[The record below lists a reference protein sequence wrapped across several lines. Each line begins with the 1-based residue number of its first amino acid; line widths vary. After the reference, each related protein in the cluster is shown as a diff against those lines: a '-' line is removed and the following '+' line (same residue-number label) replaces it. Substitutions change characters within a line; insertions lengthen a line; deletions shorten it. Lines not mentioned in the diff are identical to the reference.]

1 MVISERGY
9 QRLCAAPRR
18 RLLLTTGSWRASAFS
33 SQRLP
38 LASWLELSCLFILL
52 YPVLQERES
61 NDGCTESG
69 APGPQKERIG
79 SDFGAVFAAASLCSE
94 KICVNGTCY
103 EHDTQTPPFYK
114 CDCGDFFT
122 GDNCET
128 HNNPCTSK
136 ASNPCGQGT
145 CTFAPGRGSGTV
157 TCTCN
162 DGYETAPGASMTT
175 IKWGDSQVLQAAPCT
190 VQSTRGAGSRANRSS
205 DTNSGSNTES
215 SRPSASTGGKSNGTA
230 GVPQKG
236 NREAAN
242 RLKDLGNE
250 SFRRCMYGLAT
261 EYYSKAIAIDAT
273 VASYFTN
280 RALCH
285 KRQNRYPEALQDA
298 DAALALDKTNIKGL
312 YIKGD
317 ALVQL
322 GNLDEGVSLL
332 QEAEKASSLGT
343 GRAAFEIPRK
353 LRHDLCQKQRSA
365 ERTDVVAF
373 LKECIDTVAEHRQL
387 PEEEVQERHAQLEQ
401 LVAEAEKADA
411 PFETPDFLTCRISMV
426 PSHAPR

>member
-1 MVISERGY
+1 M
-9 QRLCAAPRR
+9 
-18 RLLLTTGSWRASAFS
+18 
-33 SQRLP
+33 
-38 LASWLELSCLFILL
+38 
-52 YPVLQERES
+52 ES
-61 NDGCTESG
+61 
-69 APGPQKERIG
+69 
-79 SDFGAVFAAASLCSE
+79 
-94 KICVNGTCY
+94 
-103 EHDTQTPPFYK
+103 
-114 CDCGDFFT
+114 FF
-122 GDNCET
+122 
-128 HNNPCTSK
+128 
-136 ASNPCGQGT
+136 
-145 CTFAPGRGSGTV
+145 
-157 TCTCN
+157 
-162 DGYETAPGASMTT
+162 
-175 IKWGDSQVLQAAPCT
+175 QAALNS
-190 VQSTRGAGSRANRSS
+190 VLEAAGAGSRANRSS

-215 SRPSASTGGKSNGTA
+215 SRPVSRSNTSGGTSGRSCGNARTNRFVARASTTPIPAEGSSTSNNPQHEAHSQSDPPQDRGGGNSTAQEAEDSTSKSMHAEHNSGSSSSNSFTQSASTGGKSNGTA

-343 GRAAFEIPRK
+343 GRAAFEIRHSLLNARK

-411 PFETPDFLTCRISMV
+411 PFETPDFLTCRISMGLMDEPVITPSGITYERKILLEHINHNGPTDPTTRESCEVHRLV
-426 PSHAPR
+426 PNYALREATTWFLERQV